1 MADLI
6 LSADLPTGWEV
17 SQSSDGSELKKRFRL
32 EVGDLMVLLEQQLGG
47 RLRLNM
53 LSKKIELDGTPIRAE
68 QYPTLYVHLSKLGYK
83 IGKQEAIDG
92 FYAAA
97 LANSFQPVRLRVFM
111 GAIKA
116 VKQS

>member
-68 QYPTLYVHLSKLGYK
+68 QYPTL
-83 IGKQEAIDG
+83 
-92 FYAAA
+92 
-97 LANSFQPVRLRVFM
+97 
-111 GAIKA
+111 
-116 VKQS
+116 